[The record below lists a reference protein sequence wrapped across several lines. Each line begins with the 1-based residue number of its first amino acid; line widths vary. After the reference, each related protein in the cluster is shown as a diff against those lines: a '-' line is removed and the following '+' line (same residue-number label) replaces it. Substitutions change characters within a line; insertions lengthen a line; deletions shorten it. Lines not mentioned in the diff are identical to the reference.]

1 MRFSDY
7 LQIKEAAAFLGVAP
21 GTLRN
26 WERVGKM
33 RVYRHPVN
41 NYRLYK
47 RSELEQLLG
56 QIESERRPNN
66 DLPIPSQPDHVE
78 PPTFVDNTI

>member
-7 LQIKEAAAFLGVAP
+7 LQIKEAAALLGVAP

-26 WERVGKM
+26 WERVGKV

-47 RSELEQLLG
+47 RTELEQLLG
-56 QIESERRPNN
+56 QVERERVPNSESHA
-66 DLPIPSQPDHVE
+66 PSVECHDE
-78 PPTFVDNTI
+78 PPTFVDDAH